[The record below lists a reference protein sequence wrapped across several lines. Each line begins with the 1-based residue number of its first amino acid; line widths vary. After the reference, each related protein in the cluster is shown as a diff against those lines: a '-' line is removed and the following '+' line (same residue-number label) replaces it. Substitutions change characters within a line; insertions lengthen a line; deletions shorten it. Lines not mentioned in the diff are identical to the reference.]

1 MENQLQ
7 KYEPNLVTL
16 LGAGI
21 TKEGKIDI
29 QPVDKIGLGMELK
42 RYKTERGLIDYGGLM
57 AIPKENRLPALAE
70 KDMRGTVTMIAV
82 AITLSLEALNL
93 KRGMNAIQIV
103 DLAEAIIDD
112 AAVDQIG
119 IEDVLL
125 FLQKLTKGE
134 YGELYESLDT
144 VKFMH
149 HFNKYRDEK
158 WEECIKIRDAKHDEH
173 KSEGGAREN
182 RKVTQFDNLL
192 QGYATKLQAKN
203 DEIKALRAERNRS

>member
-1 MENQLQ
+1 M
-7 KYEPNLVTL
+7 VAL
-16 LGAGI
+16 LAVGI
-21 TKEGKIDI
+21 TKEGEVDI
-29 QPVDKIGLGMELK
+29 EPVDKIGLGIELRK
-42 RYKTERGLIDYGGLM
+42 FKGERGLINYHSLID
-57 AIPKENRLPALAE
+57 IPKENRLPALAE

-82 AITLSLEALNL
+82 AITLSMESLNL
-93 KRGMNAIQIV
+93 KRGMKAAQIV

-158 WEECIKIRDAKHDEH
+158 WEECIKIRDARHEEYK
-173 KSEGGAREN
+173 KEGGAREN
-182 RKVTQFDNLL
+182 RKLTAFDNIL

-203 DEIKALRAERNRS
+203 DEIKALRAERDRK